1 MKREEHETTISW
13 DYATNTIRVYT
24 TRESV
29 LKKFTKRLGEGYV
42 TDINRLGE
50 TVSFTVPMNA
60 CRDPGSVAKLLNPD
74 EKTPMTEDQKRQRFG
89 DKYSGETTQE

>member
-13 DYATNTIRVYT
+13 DYPTNTLRVYT

-29 LKKFTKRLGEGYV
+29 LRKFKKRLGDGYV
-42 TDINRLGE
+42 TGIERIGD
-50 TVSFTVPMNA
+50 TVSFTVPMEV

-74 EKTPMTEDQKRQRFG
+74 EKTPMTEEQKQQRFG
-89 DKYSGETTQE
+89 IKNDGETTEE

>member
-13 DYATNTIRVYT
+13 DYPTNTIRVYT

-29 LKKFTKRLGEGYV
+29 LNKFLKRLGDGYV
-42 TDINRLGE
+42 SSIERIGD
-50 TVSFTVPMNA
+50 TVSFTVPMAA

-74 EKTPMTEDQKRQRFG
+74 EKTPMTEEQKQRF
-89 DKYSGETTQE
+89 KANNGETTEG